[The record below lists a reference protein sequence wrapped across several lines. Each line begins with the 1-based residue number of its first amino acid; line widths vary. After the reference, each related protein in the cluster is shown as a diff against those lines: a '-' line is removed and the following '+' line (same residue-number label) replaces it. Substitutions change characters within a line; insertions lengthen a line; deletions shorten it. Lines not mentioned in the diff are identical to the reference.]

1 MNTHEFLDDD
11 LRDQAVRHA
20 LGSLSEPEA
29 RAYRVHLA
37 RCGVCRAEAES
48 LAEVTRDLVLLA
60 PSTAPRPELW
70 DRVLKRI
77 KRPNGAAQGAPADP
91 ASPAIQ
97 VWKDWAPT
105 KSGSSTVDD
114 AGLTYVPGDG
124 EPFQSTGAPGV
135 DVRRL
140 FVDHEERRVTLLV
153 RMAAGS
159 SYPAHEHASH
169 EECYVLQGDLRVGDL
184 HMHAGDFQRA
194 EAGSVHGTQSTD
206 DGCVLMIVSSLDDRF
221 VS

>member
-37 RCGVCRAEAES
+37 HCEVCRAETES

-60 PSTAPRPELW
+60 PSKAPPAPLW

-77 KRPNGAAQGAPADP
+77 KRQHFATQTG
-91 ASPAIQ
+91 PAIQ

-105 KSGSSTVDD
+105 NPGGAAADD
-114 AGLTYVPGDG
+114 AGLTYVPGAG

-194 EAGSVHGTQSTD
+194 EAGSVHGTQATD

>member
-1 MNTHEFLDDD
+1 MNPHDFLDDD
-11 LRDQAVRHA
+11 LRDHAVRHA

-29 RAYRVHLA
+29 RAYRVHLTH
-37 RCGVCRAEAES
+37 CDVCRAEAES

-60 PSTAPRPELW
+60 PSEAPRPELW

-77 KRPNGAAQGAPADP
+77 KPPHAAPDGH
-91 ASPAIQ
+91 SPIQ
-97 VWKDWAPT
+97 VWKDWAP
-105 KSGSSTVDD
+105 GAPGAPAADD

-159 SYPAHEHASH
+159 SYPAHEHAAH
-169 EECYVLQGDLRVGDL
+169 EECYVLHGDLRVGDV

-206 DGCVLMIVSSLDDRF
+206 EGCVLMIVSSLDDRF
-221 VS
+221 VC